1 LGFFS
6 LVSQFFGIS
15 RARRLAGCGLLLLAA
30 ACQSRHETA
39 ETASP
44 PPVGHYEGS
53 LRAGQLAESR
63 ATLDIRHP
71 SPGHYEAELTVAGA
85 SNLNFVADTILFA
98 NNQLRLRRPG
108 RPGQVLSIGLEGDF
122 WRGTLALDEVQAEV
136 LLVKRGEPTP
146 STYRIEELPQAQ
158 GAAWLYAPADTQTPG
173 AALALLPDSATVA
186 AAPLWADA
194 LAREG
199 FIVLVLPVADST
211 TGLPQA
217 QRLLRATPGADTAA
231 IGVWAAGQRAAALAQ
246 ELAAGGRTAFF
257 IAQNVPVSPASRTV
271 FRALQQRRLPVLGLY
286 GGPAAPAD
294 AGRLRAALGGR
305 RRSTVH
311 SYRDVA
317 PDLRVPGGFGPHF
330 GPGLPEEVVEWLRR
344 L

>member
-1 LGFFS
+1 
-6 LVSQFFGIS
+6 
-15 RARRLAGCGLLLLAA
+15 LAGGGLLLLAA
-30 ACQSRHETA
+30 CQSQPDSAADTV
-39 ETASP
+39 SP

-53 LRAGQLAESR
+53 LKAGQLAENR

-85 SNLNFVADTILFA
+85 SNLNFVADTIFFV
-98 NNQLRLRRPG
+98 NNQLRLQRPG
-108 RPGQVLSIGLEGDF
+108 RPGQVLTIRLEGDF
-122 WRGTLALDEVQAEV
+122 WRGKLALDEVQTDV
-136 LLVKRGEPTP
+136 LLVKRGPPTP
-146 STYRIEELPQAQ
+146 STYRIEELPQPQ

-211 TGLPQA
+211 TGLTPA
-217 QRLLRATPGADTAA
+217 QQLLRTTPGADTAA
-231 IGVWAAGQRAAALAQ
+231 IGVWAAGRRATALAR
-246 ELAAGGRTAFF
+246 ELAAQQRRTAFF
-257 IAQNVPVSPASRTV
+257 VAQNVLVSKAGRTT
-271 FRALQQRRLPVLGLY
+271 FHTLQQQRLPVLGLY
-286 GGPAAPAD
+286 GGPALGAE

-305 RRSTVH
+305 RSTVRH
-311 SYRDVA
+311 YRDAA

-330 GPGLPEEVVEWLRR
+330 GPGLPEEVVEWLRGQ
-344 L
+344 